1 MSKYSIS
8 YLFRTMGSGL
18 YCLNVL
24 LRSERS
30 FYWITKFGPGLG
42 RCTALT
48 ESLRLNYSGSLVGLR
63 TELNRAGILQS
74 DGLFIYFFCA
84 PTGYGLSVLPGT
96 DPIITRLLL
105 IFTRYLFFWKF
116 SRATALSGYPKQI
129 TQESHRKY
137 TISIGKNLAVVAKR
151 ATQVAPTTRPDLTGQ
166 KKTDPV
172 RVFSSFF

>member
-1 MSKYSIS
+1 MCVSAIFFDKLPYDITAVAYWKLYQFFLQNWLHTCIILMSKYSIS

-105 IFTRYLFFWKF
+105 IFTRYLFF
-116 SRATALSGYPKQI
+116 
-129 TQESHRKY
+129 
-137 TISIGKNLAVVAKR
+137 
-151 ATQVAPTTRPDLTGQ
+151 
-166 KKTDPV
+166 
-172 RVFSSFF
+172 

>member
-74 DGLFIYFFCA
+74 DGLFIYFFLRPDGVRVVGFA
-84 PTGYGLSVLPGT
+84 GYWP
-96 DPIITRLLL
+96 DYNPIVTHFYQIFIFLK
-105 IFTRYLFFWKF
+105 IFTRH
-116 SRATALSGYPKQI
+116 RAIRLSQ
-129 TQESHRKY
+129 TNY
-137 TISIGKNLAVVAKR
+137 TGIPSKIYHFNR
-151 ATQVAPTTRPDLTGQ
+151 Q
-166 KKTDPV
+166 KLD
-172 RVFSSFF
+172 R